1 MKVEEGSP
9 EAVGKGESAEIRAL
23 PNRWKAIIIWTL
35 ALCFGGAAILAMV
48 AVIPGIALAVGGLCG
63 LANAYDLKRT
73 SDRLLDRRNTAVFLT
88 GSFVRL
94 GIFGIVPVWIAA
106 RGPFWAFGVYFVGF
120 FMPLAL
126 YALYTARDI
135 QTEA

>member
-9 EAVGKGESAEIRAL
+9 EAVGKGEPAEIRAL
-23 PNRWKAIIIWTL
+23 PNRWKPIIVWTL
-35 ALCFGGAAILAMV
+35 ALSFGGAAILAIV
-48 AVIPGIALAVGGLCG
+48 APIPGVALAAGGLCG
-63 LANAYDLKRT
+63 LANAYDLKRS
-73 SDRLLDRRNTAVFLT
+73 SDRLLDRRNVVVFWS

-106 RGPFWAFGVYFVGF
+106 KGPFWAFGVYFVGF

-135 QTEA
+135 QSEV